1 MINPRSAWRRFFLNK
16 LATPLAILAGA
27 AFFLWPAIVNGYPI
41 VFSDTHA
48 FLVQA
53 AEPFMIWDKPWIYG
67 PFLIAVSMRVTLWLP
82 AMAQCLLLSHLLWL
96 TAKACDAASPLRH
109 LALCAFLA
117 VGTTA
122 PWFASLLMPDLMA
135 PVAVLCL
142 YLLGFGDRLRR
153 WEQGWAGG
161 VGTFAIASH
170 LSLVVVSAVCIGIG
184 VAWRR
189 RFAIVAPLAAAVWLL
204 LLTNVVGFGEFAIS
218 PYGSVFALARL
229 VADGPAREVLA
240 EECPAAGWRL
250 CEWSGR
256 LPDDSDAFLWDPDG
270 PVWTTPGGPIAFAPE
285 ASAIVGRTLLH
296 EPGAVAHDA
305 ISNSLRQLVMVRLR
319 DTLEPAWLGETVAI
333 GLGTYFPPAEL
344 RRFEASLQARDRLAA
359 VAAPF
364 RVLQETLLILGA
376 IATPVL
382 LFVALRRRDTP
393 RAGLAVLVLAAL
405 LANAFATGALSG
417 PHDRYQA
424 RIAWLLLLPPALQ
437 IGARAS
443 TSAGGSRTSCS

>member
-1 MINPRSAWRRFFLNK
+1 MLVRKNAG
-16 LATPLAILAGA
+16 ALAILAGA
-27 AFFLWPAIVNGYPI
+27 ACFLWPAIVNGYPI

-67 PFLIAVSMRVTLWLP
+67 PFLIAVSMRLTLWLP
-82 AMAQCLLLSHLLWL
+82 AIVQCLLLSHLLWL
-96 TAKACDAASPLRH
+96 TAKACDAARPLRH

-117 VGTTA
+117 AGTAA

-142 YLLGFGDRLRR
+142 FLLSFGERLRR

-170 LSLVVVSAVCIGIG
+170 LSLLVVGAVCIAIGI
-184 VAWRR
+184 AWRR
-189 RFAIVAPLAAAVWLL
+189 GFAMAAPLAAAVWLL
-204 LLTNVVGFGEFAIS
+204 LLTNLIGFGEFAIS

-229 VADGPAREVLA
+229 VADGPARAVLA
-240 EECPAAGWRL
+240 EDCPAAGWRL
-250 CEWSGR
+250 CEWTGR
-256 LPDDSDAFLWDPDG
+256 LPDDSDAFLWDPQG
-270 PVWTTPGGPIAFAPE
+270 PVWTMPGGPIAFAPE
-285 ASAIVGRTLLH
+285 ASTIVRRTLLR
-296 EPGAVAHDA
+296 EPGAVARGA
-305 ISNSLRQLVMVRLR
+305 VGNSLRQLVIVRLG
-319 DTLEPAWLGETVAI
+319 DTLEPAWLRETVALS
-333 GLGTYFPPAEL
+333 LGKYFPLAEL
-344 RRFEASLQARDRLAA
+344 RRFEASLQARGELEP

-364 RVLQETLLILGA
+364 RVPQEALLILGG

-393 RAGLAVLVLAAL
+393 RAGLAALVLAAIV
-405 LANAFATGALSG
+405 ANAVATGALSK